1 MRRNEIF
8 GKGRGFR
15 VDDNQVQALRL
26 GPRRGAAIGEYAQ
39 PESSEYSDSY
49 YGPGRETRRRGGI
62 RREPEMRGVVGNLRP
77 VHSMNRIGANYFGTG
92 ERHPGDRSWADLGV
106 SSVHPGESELSRDE
120 RASHRGRGPKGYR
133 RSDERI
139 KEIVCEHLTE
149 DPYIDAGNIEVI
161 VNDGAITLEGHV
173 HDRRSK
179 WYAEDLVESCT
190 GVSEIHN
197 RLRVGEA

>member
-26 GPRRGAAIGEYAQ
+26 GPDRGAAIGEYAQ

-49 YGPGRETRRRGGI
+49 YGPGREARRRGGI
-62 RREPEMRGVVGNLRP
+62 RREPEMRGVVGSPRP

-106 SSVHPGESELSRDE
+106 SSVHPGESELSRGE
-120 RASHRGRGPKGYR
+120 RALHGGRGPKGYR
-133 RSDERI
+133 RGDERI

-149 DPYIDAGNIEVI
+149 DPYIDASNIEVI
-161 VNDGAITLEGHV
+161 VNDGAITLEGQV
-173 HDRRSK
+173 RDRRSK

-190 GVSEIHN
+190 GISEIHN
-197 RLRVGEA
+197 RLRVE